1 MLSEPR
7 GPPVGAAARALEERH
22 DELKMTNNDVLRTLR
37 YALDLDDTAVL
48 ALFALADIKLSW
60 KELDALLK
68 NEDEPGAVVLS
79 DPLLGRLLDG
89 LVIKNRGKR
98 EPAPGRHPEPLAA
111 LSNNRI
117 LQALRIA
124 LELKDTDMLAILSQ
138 GGLAMSKSELA
149 ALFRREG
156 HRNYQPCGD
165 QVLRNFLRG
174 LGIWQRSGRP
184 LSS

>member
-1 MLSEPR
+1 
-7 GPPVGAAARALEERH
+7 V
-22 DELKMTNNDVLRTLR
+22 TNNDVLRTLR
-37 YALDLDDTAVL
+37 YALDLDNTAVL
-48 ALFALADIKLSW
+48 ALFALADIQLSW

-68 NEDEPGAVVLS
+68 NDDDPGVVVLS

-89 LVIKNRGKR
+89 LVIKHRGKR
-98 EPAPGRHPEPLAA
+98 EAAPGRQPEPLAA

-138 GGLAMSKSELA
+138 GGLVISKSELA

-174 LGIWQRSGRP
+174 LGMWQRSGRP
-184 LSS
+184 LSG